1 MGPRH
6 YAGARRT
13 LTVFCYQPKRHLREG
28 QKNGYLTPENR
39 SKWAQGVQKTA
50 GLCVGGVSAKVPP
63 VKNTPA
69 RPFVSA
75 PTVSATARNFAIAG
89 VLFGLLISCGK
100 PATEAECIEILRRAA
115 ELELRGRLD
124 GSDQLIEEEVALIE
138 KRLRE
143 PMMKKCV
150 GKRITESA
158 MQCIRQ
164 ARSSKE
170 LFDDCFR

>member
-1 MGPRH
+1 M
-6 YAGARRT
+6 ARRE
-13 LTVFCYQPKRHLREG
+13 LTVFYFLPKRRLWEG
-28 QKNGYLTPENR
+28 QKNGYLTHENR

-50 GLCVGGVSAKVPP
+50 GLCVGGVSAKVLP

-75 PTVSATARNFAIAG
+75 PTVSAAARNFAIAG
-89 VLFGLLISCGK
+89 VLFGLLSGCGE
-100 PATEAECIEILRRAA
+100 PATEAQCTEILRRAA
-115 ELELRGRLD
+115 ELELRGRLE
-124 GSDQLIEEEVALIE
+124 GSEQLIEEEVASIE

-164 ARSSKE
+164 ARSSEE